1 MENGEKELTGDNG
14 QLTMVRF
21 TKQDVI
27 PTQEGT

>member
-1 MENGEKELTGDNG
+1 MENGEKELTVDNG